1 MEITKKSI
9 LLYVLPA
16 IFVSVVFV
24 LGHTFLVKSQP
35 TRDQLHEMIAVN
47 IPGYAEEVLEELPEE
62 PSEDTMVDEAGGILF
77 KNWNYYPFTAA
88 FASNLADEKGILTIE
103 IAISLY
109 DFEAAT
115 EVMIATFEKPAIM
128 ATIRSAILFALSSKN
143 RESVEGRVAQ
153 AALEEELLN
162 VFNETLKSLSLAPD
176 AKDLH
181 IIRFIIV

>member
-1 MEITKKSI
+1 MNPFDFVNAVTYTKKDI
-9 LLYVLPA
+9 
-16 IFVSVVFV
+16 
-24 LGHTFLVKSQP
+24 
-35 TRDQLHEMIAVN
+35 
-47 IPGYAEEVLEELPEE
+47 
-62 PSEDTMVDEAGGILF
+62 MVDEAGAILF
-77 KNWNYYPFTAA
+77 KSWNYYPFTAA
-88 FASNLADEKGILTIE
+88 FASNLADENGILTIE

-162 VFNETLKSLSLAPD
+162 VLNETLKSLSLAPD
-176 AKDLH
+176 VKDLH
-181 IIRFIIV
+181 IIRFIII